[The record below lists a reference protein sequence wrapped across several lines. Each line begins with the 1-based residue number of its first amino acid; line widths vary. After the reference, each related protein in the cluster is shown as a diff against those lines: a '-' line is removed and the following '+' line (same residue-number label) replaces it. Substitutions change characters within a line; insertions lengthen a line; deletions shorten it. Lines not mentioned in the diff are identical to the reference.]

1 MDLKEAALIAIR
13 NIPKVGGDIEQNHLR
28 ADEVL
33 CDLLRSL
40 DYGEVVDAWDEI
52 SKWYA

>member
-1 MDLKEAALIAIR
+1 MTKAEALEKLIFIFEVEDTE
-13 NIPKVGGDIEQNHLR
+13 IGHLR

-40 DYGEVVDAWDEI
+40 DCDAVVDAFEKID
-52 SKWYA
+52 KWYS